1 MASAEDLPPPPA
13 SIPGSLP
20 VTEIAQGTQWWR
32 IHRTEHPPVFFGP
45 PKDEPPTYRFD
56 APGGEYRILY
66 VGQTLSAAF
75 VETLLRNPRIPFVER
90 VELEKRSSS
99 LLSNDHALKL
109 VDLRGG
115 GLSRIGV
122 DSRLTSGSYTRAG
135 QWALALW
142 AHSDQPDGLLYRSK
156 HDPNHICAALF
167 DRASC
172 RFSVHSTHALM
183 EIPHRWAPILHA
195 HGKGIA

>member
-1 MASAEDLPPPPA
+1 MALVEELPLPPA
-13 SIPGSLP
+13 STPGALP

-45 PKDEPPTYRFD
+45 PKDQPLTYRFD

-75 VETLLRNPRIPFVER
+75 VETLLRNPRITFVER
-90 VELEKRSSS
+90 VELENRSSS
-99 LLSNDHALKL
+99 LLINDHALKL

-115 GLSRIGV
+115 GLSRIGA
-122 DSRLTSGSYTRAG
+122 DSRLTSGSCLRAG

-142 AHSDQPDGLLYRSK
+142 DHPDQPDGLLYRSR
-156 HDPNHICAALF
+156 HDPSHICAALF
-167 DRASC
+167 DRLAC
-172 RFSVHSTHALM
+172 RFNVLSTHALM

-195 HGKGIA
+195 HGKGVA

>member
-1 MASAEDLPPPPA
+1 MASVEELPPSPA
-13 SIPGSLP
+13 SIPGALP
-20 VTEIAQGTQWWR
+20 VTELAQGTQWWR
-32 IHRTEHPPVFFGP
+32 IHRSEHPPVFFGP
-45 PKDEPPTYRFD
+45 PKGQPPTYRFD
-56 APGGEYRILY
+56 APGGEYRTLY
-66 VGQTLSAAF
+66 IGQTLSAAF

-90 VELEKRSSS
+90 AELEKRSSS
-99 LLSNDHALKL
+99 LLTHHNALKL

-115 GLSRIGV
+115 GWSRIGV

-142 AHSDQPDGLLYRSK
+142 SHPDQPDGLLYRSR

-167 DRASC
+167 DRPSC

-183 EIPHRWAPILHA
+183 EIPHQWAPILHA